1 MTPPATPPSRPARRL
16 PWASL
21 VPSVGY
27 PALIFVVL
35 VAGWEAGA
43 RAGLFPR
50 YLLPAPSDVLARCLT
65 TADLMGWHALMT
77 CDEIVVGFV
86 LAASVG
92 VLLAAVIVFVRP
104 FEQAIYPWLVV
115 VQVVPKVA
123 IGPLLVVWL
132 GIGFLPKIVIS
143 FLLAFFPVL
152 ISTMVGLRSVQQDSV
167 FLLRSMGAGPLKCF
181 VYLQLPNALPQ
192 IFGSLK
198 VAITL
203 AIVGALVGE
212 FVGADHGLGYVLVV
226 STGTLDTVLMFVAF
240 VWITGVSL
248 LLYAL
253 VAVVEKLCVSWH
265 VSQRSGPLTRL
276 F

>member
-1 MTPPATPPSRPARRL
+1 MTRTRTLARPGAWATLLPSL
-16 PWASL
+16 
-21 VPSVGY
+21 GY
-27 PALIFVVL
+27 PVLIFVIL
-35 VAGWEAGA
+35 IAGWETGA
-43 RAGLFPR
+43 RASLFPR
-50 YLLPAPSDVLARCLT
+50 YLLPAPSDILVRCLS
-65 TADLMGWHALMT
+65 TADVMVWHSLAT
-77 CDEIVVGFV
+77 TSEIIIGFL
-86 LAASVG
+86 LAAAIG
-92 VLLAAVIVFVRP
+92 VLLAAVIVFVKP

-152 ISTMVGLRSVQQDSV
+152 ISTMVGLRSVQRDSV
-167 FLLRSMGAGPLKCF
+167 FLLRSMGAGPTKCF
-181 VYLQLPNALPQ
+181 VYLQLPNALPH

-212 FVGADHGLGYVLVV
+212 FVGADQGLGYVLVV
-226 STGTLDTVLMFVAF
+226 STGTLDTVLMFVSF

-248 LLYAL
+248 LLYAAI
-253 VAVVEKLCVSWH
+253 AVVEKACVSWH
-265 VSQRSGPLTRL
+265 ESLRSSALTQL